1 MVVIRKGQMA
11 AFEKTGLARFEA
23 WVLAHL
29 QEHFPKPCELAGE
42 DQVRKLI
49 RLGTAASAE
58 SGFTTRHEICL
69 YADLMVLLG
78 CGFATDPQF
87 PWAADLLR
95 KDNQPNATLR
105 IDATYNRAMQY
116 LDAVVGRS
124 NVFPVAVLRRA
135 RLYTLEALRSRF
147 VGNVVRDA
155 MGFFAELWPQKHAYV
170 TETAL
175 GRLVAQGYKSAKG
188 YGLSS
193 EPDVGVFAA
202 FMFLLGH
209 QFDADPMH
217 PWASAALSDK
227 SVADPSEKLRLLHA
241 EGMKVLDKVAS

>member
-23 WVLAHL
+23 WVLDHL

-49 RLGTAASAE
+49 RMGIAASAE
-58 SGFTTRHEICL
+58 SGLETRHEICL
-69 YADLMVLLG
+69 YTDLMVLLG

-95 KDNQPNATLR
+95 KDHQPNATLR
-105 IDATYNRAMQY
+105 IDATYDRAMQY
-116 LDAVVGRS
+116 LDAVVGQG

-135 RLYTLEALRSRF
+135 RHYKLDALRGRF

-155 MGFFAELWPQKHAYV
+155 MGFFAELWPQKHSYV
-170 TETAL
+170 GEAAL
-175 GRLVAQGYKSAKG
+175 GRLVAQGYKSARG
-188 YGLSS
+188 YGFSS
-193 EPDVGVFAA
+193 EPDVGVFAG

-209 QFDADPMH
+209 QFCADPMH
-217 PWASAALSDK
+217 PWASAALSEK
-227 SVADPSEKLRLLHA
+227 SVADPSEKLRRMYA